1 MKKSAPGLLALLL
14 PLIGLSQ
21 DLQFFTGTYTHG
33 KSKGIYTVRFREKE
47 SEGQVISVAEGIR
60 NPSFLALSPGGQYLY
75 AVSELN
81 SGGDGGEVVAY
92 RVEKSNGSLTRLNSQ
107 KSGGDDP
114 CYVTVDKT
122 GRWVIVGNYSS
133 GSVAVLPVQA
143 DGHLGKAVTRVV
155 HEGSGPNKE
164 RQEKPHVHATVL
176 SPDNRFLYVPDL
188 GTDKIFIYRF
198 DAANGSLSPAAQPFR
213 TANPG
218 SGPRHFVLHPS
229 GKFAYL
235 IEELTG
241 TVSAYTVN
249 PQDGSLDWTQRI
261 SSLPEGFKGFA
272 GSADIHLSPDGR
284 FLYASNRGDANSIA
298 VFSVHKRNGSLKPLS
313 HPSVQGIHPRNFSL
327 TPDGKFLLCANR
339 DSDQIVIFAR
349 NRKTGM
355 LTDTG
360 KRISIP
366 SPVCILWMVP

>member
-1 MKKSAPGLLALLL
+1 MKKLAPGLLALIL
-14 PLIGLSQ
+14 PFISLSQ
-21 DLQFFTGTYTHG
+21 DLVFFTGTYTNG
-33 KSKGIYTVRFREKE
+33 KSKGIYTVRFRENAP
-47 SEGQVISVAEGIR
+47 EGQVTGVTEGIR

-143 DGHLGKAVTRVV
+143 DGQLGKAVSRVV

-188 GTDKIFIYRF
+188 GTDKIVIYRF
-198 DAANGSLSPAAQPFR
+198 DAATGALSPAAQPFR
-213 TANPG
+213 AANPG
-218 SGPRHFVLHPS
+218 CGPRHFVFHPS

-235 IEELTG
+235 VEELTG
-241 TVSAYTVN
+241 TVSTYAVN
-249 PQDGSLDWTQRI
+249 TADGSLDWTQRI
-261 SSLPEGFKGFA
+261 SSLPEGFTGFA

-339 DSDQIVIFAR
+339 DSDQIVVFAR
-349 NRKTGM
+349 NAKTG
-355 LTDTG
+355 LLADTG
-360 KRISIP
+360 KRISVP
-366 SPVCILWMVP
+366 SPVCIRWMIP